1 MLNEEKLVEE
11 AVNIVEKAEASGIV
25 MRLMGAIAFKIHC
38 AKQSA
43 LYKKIGRAL
52 SDMDFVSYS
61 RYQNSIRKLL
71 NTLGYKERVPTMA
84 IHLGARQI
92 WLNKHGVV
100 IDIFFDRMRMC
111 HDIDYRGRL
120 EIDKPTV
127 PLAEL
132 LLQKLQIV
140 NFTEKDLKDCIVLI
154 LEHEMASGDNETI
167 NIKRIAELLSND
179 WGFYYTS
186 TKNLEIIRKGVDKY
200 DVLSEKEKEIIKKKI
215 DILTEIIKKQPKT
228 MKWKIRSI
236 LGTKVKWYRT
246 VETISK

>member
-1 MLNEEKLVEE
+1 MLNEEKLIEE
-11 AVNIVEKAEASGIV
+11 AINLIEKAEENNV
-25 MRLMGAIAFKIHC
+25 TMRLMGAIAFKIHC

-43 LYKKIGRAL
+43 LYKKISRVL
-52 SDMDFVSYS
+52 SDMDLVSYS
-61 RYQNSIRKLL
+61 RYQNSIRSLL
-71 NTLGYKERVPTMA
+71 NSLGYKERAPTMA
-84 IHLGARQI
+84 MHLGARQI
-92 WLNKHGVV
+92 WLNKDGVA
-100 IDIFFDRMRMC
+100 IDIFFDKMRMC

-154 LEHEMASGDNETI
+154 LEHEMANGDNETI

-186 TKNLEIIRKGVDKY
+186 TRNLERIKRGVDRY
-200 DVLSEKEKEIIKKKI
+200 DVLSEKEKEIVKKKI
-215 DILTEIIKKQPKT
+215 DVLAETIEKHPKT
-228 MKWKIRSI
+228 MKWKMRSI
-236 LGTKVKWYRT
+236 LGTSVKWYRT